1 MFIYEKNKLNKE
13 TGVVEQSL
21 NVTFEGNKPV
31 ETPDVV
37 ITKDGVTGI
46 KSDSKA
52 YIAFNTLT
60 PEVSGITISSI
71 SADGEI
77 VSNVNIQEETGLDN
91 SPIIFKHS
99 IGINITQYVAEQRKV
114 IFTICGKDGT
124 SAQIIPNPEDGLDY
138 ANMQIGEYIFDI
150 DTKTLNTPM
159 GIYNIDEF
167 YYNILDNLYC
177 IFIGQRY

>member
-46 KSDSKA
+46 KSDSNA
-52 YIAFNTLT
+52 YIAFNTLSA
-60 PEVSGITISSI
+60 EVSGITISSI
-71 SADGEI
+71 SADGE
-77 VSNVNIQEETGLDN
+77 VAGNVNINEQTGLEH
-91 SPIIFKHS
+91 SPILFKHS
-99 IGINITQYVAEQRKV
+99 IGINITQYEAEQAKN
-114 IFTICGKDGT
+114 IFTICDKNGT
-124 SAQIIPNPEDGLDY
+124 TQQIMPIDEDGFS
-138 ANMQIGEYIFDI
+138 NIQIGEYIFDI
-150 DTKTLNTPM
+150 DNKTVDTPM
-159 GIYNIDEF
+159 GIYNINKSF
-167 YYNILDNLYC
+167 YNILDNLYC